1 MLLPPLIQLTNL
13 RKEYKTSKNSVIAL
27 NNINL
32 TIDSGEFVS
41 IMGPSGSGKST
52 LLNILGLLDIF
63 DSGMYILNK
72 QQTRILTDRELAGI
86 RNTQIGFVFQAFNL
100 LPQRNA
106 LENVS
111 LPLYYRGIPFKE
123 RNERAMCLLEKMG
136 LADWA
141 HHLPDELSGGQ
152 KQRVAIARA
161 LCADPQIILAD
172 EPTGA
177 LDTQTSTEI
186 VDLLEKINETGKTI
200 VVVTHEH
207 EIAVRTKRMVL
218 LVDGKIVDDTLLTQ
232 INKNDEQFVLQES
245 RTF

>member
-63 DSGMYILNK
+63 DSGMYILNQ

>member
-1 MLLPPLIQLTNL
+1 MTPNHLIQLRNIQ
-13 RKEYKTSKNSVIAL
+13 KEYPTSKNPVIAL

-32 TIDSGEFVS
+32 TVNNGEFISV
-41 IMGPSGSGKST
+41 MGPSGSGKST
-52 LLNILGLLDIF
+52 LLNILGLLDTF
-63 DSGMYILNK
+63 DSGKYILNN
-72 QQTRILTDRELAGI
+72 QQTGNLTDRELAGI
-86 RNTQIGFVFQAFNL
+86 RNSQIGFVFQTFNL

-123 RNERAMCLLEKMG
+123 RNEKAICFLGKMG

-161 LCADPQIILAD
+161 LCTEPKLILAD

-177 LDTQTSTEI
+177 LDTHTSAEI
-186 VDLLEKINETGKTI
+186 MDLLEKINETGKTI

-207 EIAVRTKRMVL
+207 EIAARTKRKVL
-218 LVDGKIVDDTLLTQ
+218 LVDGNIVDDTLLTQ
-232 INKNDEQFVLQES
+232 NNIKNEQSILQEP

>member
-1 MLLPPLIQLTNL
+1 MILQPLIQLTNL
-13 RKEYKTSKNSVIAL
+13 CKEYKTSKNSVIAL

-32 TIDSGEFVS
+32 TINSGDFLS

-52 LLNILGLLDIF
+52 LLNILGLLDAF
-63 DSGMYILNK
+63 DSGKYILNH
-72 QQTRILTDRELAGI
+72 QQTEILNDRELARI

-111 LPLYYRGIPFKE
+111 LPLYYRGIPFRE
-123 RNERAMCLLEKMG
+123 RNEKAMCFLRKMG

-161 LCADPQIILAD
+161 LCTDPQLILAD

-186 VDLLEKINETGKTI
+186 MDLLEKINETGKTI

-207 EIAVRTKRMVL
+207 EKAARTKRKVL

-232 INKNDEQFVLQES
+232 INKNDEQSILQEP
-245 RTF
+245 RTL